1 MKKKRADSS
10 AGSMSTPA
18 QLLDLLQ
25 RLQQNGVRYIL
36 VGGHAVRLHGF
47 LRATEDIDLLV
58 PFDEIN
64 GRKLIESLS
73 FLESAHEIDPQ
84 WFSRQANEPDI
95 QNIRV
100 ADQLVI
106 DILFAANGETF
117 DSLQAHIQT
126 LALDGLEIP
135 VLDIEGLLK
144 TKTGYREKDQ
154 LDRQM
159 LEKLRKAKE
168 SPSF

>member
-1 MKKKRADSS
+1 
-10 AGSMSTPA
+10 MSTPD
-18 QLLDLLQ
+18 QLLELLQ

-36 VGGHAVRLHGF
+36 VGGHAVRLQGF

-64 GRKLIESLS
+64 GRKLIDCLS
-73 FLESAHEIDPQ
+73 FLESASELDPQ
-84 WFSRQANEPDI
+84 WFTQQANEPDI

-117 DSLQAHIQT
+117 DSLQGHIQT
-126 LALDGLEIP
+126 LSLDGLEIP

-159 LEKLRKAKE
+159 LEKLRKQ
-168 SPSF
+168 

>member
-1 MKKKRADSS
+1 
-10 AGSMSTPA
+10 MSTPD
-18 QLLDLLQ
+18 QLLELLRRLQ
-25 RLQQNGVRYIL
+25 RNGVRYIL
-36 VGGHAVRLHGF
+36 VGGHAVRLQGF

-64 GRKLIESLS
+64 GRKLIDSLS
-73 FLESAHEIDPQ
+73 FLESASELDPQ
-84 WFSRQANEPDI
+84 WFTQQANEPDI

-117 DSLQAHIQT
+117 DSLQGHIQT
-126 LALDGLEIP
+126 LSLDGLEIP

-159 LEKLRKAKE
+159 LEKLRKQ
-168 SPSF
+168 

>member
-1 MKKKRADSS
+1 
-10 AGSMSTPA
+10 MSTPA
-18 QLLDLLQ
+18 QLLDLLH
-25 RLQQNGVRYIL
+25 RLQKNGVRYVL
-36 VGGHAVRLHGF
+36 VGGHAVRLQGF

-58 PFDEIN
+58 PFDEVN
-64 GRKLIESLS
+64 GRKLIDSLS
-73 FLESAHEIDPQ
+73 FLESASELDPQ
-84 WFSRQANEPDI
+84 WFTQQANEPDI

-126 LALDGLEIP
+126 LVVDELEIP
-135 VLDIEGLLK
+135 VLNIEGLLK

-159 LEKLRKAKE
+159 LEKLRKQ
-168 SPSF
+168 

>member
-1 MKKKRADSS
+1 
-10 AGSMSTPA
+10 MSTPA
-18 QLLDLLQ
+18 QLLDLLH
-25 RLQQNGVRYIL
+25 RLQKNGVRYVL
-36 VGGHAVRLHGF
+36 VGGHAVRLQGF

-64 GRKLIESLS
+64 GRKLIDSLS
-73 FLESAHEIDPQ
+73 FLESASELDPQ
-84 WFSRQANEPDI
+84 WFTQQANEPDI

-126 LALDGLEIP
+126 LNLDGLEIP

-144 TKTGYREKDQ
+144 TKTGHREKDQ

-159 LEKLRKAKE
+159 LEKLRKQ
-168 SPSF
+168 

>member
-1 MKKKRADSS
+1 MKKNLANSS
-10 AGSMSTPA
+10 AGSMSTPD
-18 QLLDLLQ
+18 QLLELLRRLQ
-25 RLQQNGVRYIL
+25 RNGVRYIL
-36 VGGHAVRLHGF
+36 VGGHAVRLQGF

-64 GRKLIESLS
+64 GRKLIDSLS
-73 FLESAHEIDPQ
+73 FLESASELDPQ
-84 WFSRQANEPDI
+84 WFTQQANEPDI

-117 DSLQAHIQT
+117 DSLQGHIQT
-126 LALDGLEIP
+126 LSLDGLEIP

-159 LEKLRKAKE
+159 LEKLRKQ
-168 SPSF
+168 